1 MAKYTG
7 PVCRLCRREGV
18 KLFLKGTR
26 CMSEKC
32 AIERRSYPPGQH
44 GQSRRTRPTEY
55 GTQLREKQKL
65 RRVYGMQERQ
75 FLKTYH
81 LAVRRKGVTGE
92 HLLSLL
98 ERRLDNVVY
107 RLGFAAS
114 RGQARQLVNHG
125 HLLVNGRKVTIPSMT
140 INVGDSVEVRE
151 KSRQLVPV
159 QAALEVAEGR
169 GVPNWLDMEPNL
181 FKGTV
186 QALPTKEDI
195 DVLVNEQV
203 VVELYSR

>member
-81 LAVRRKGVTGE
+81 MAVRRKGITGE

-125 HLLVNGRKVTIPSMT
+125 HLLVNGRKMTIPSMT

>member
-1 MAKYTG
+1 
-7 PVCRLCRREGV
+7 
-18 KLFLKGTR
+18 
-26 CMSEKC
+26 
-32 AIERRSYPPGQH
+32 
-44 GQSRRTRPTEY
+44 
-55 GTQLREKQKL
+55 
-65 RRVYGMQERQ
+65 MQERQ
-75 FLKTYH
+75 FVKTYH
-81 LAVRRKGVTGE
+81 MAVRRKGVTGE

-151 KSRQLVPV
+151 KSRQLVPI

-169 GVPNWLDMEPNL
+169 GVPNWLDMERNL

>member
-1 MAKYTG
+1 MAKYSG

-44 GQSRRTRPTEY
+44 GQSRKGRITEY
-55 GTQLREKQKL
+55 GSQLREKQKL

-81 LAVRRKGVTGE
+81 LAVRRKGITGD

-98 ERRLDNVVY
+98 ERRFDNVVY
-107 RLGFAAS
+107 RLGFAGS

-125 HLLVNGRKVTIPSMT
+125 HFLLNGRKVTIPSVT
-140 INVGDSVEVRE
+140 INVGDVIEVRE

-169 GVPNWLDMEPNL
+169 GIPAWLDLDRPQ

-186 QALPTKEDI
+186 QSIPTKQDI

>member
-26 CMSEKC
+26 CMTEKC

-44 GQSRRTRPTEY
+44 GQSRRTRATEY

-65 RRVYGMQERQ
+65 RRVYGMQEKQ

-81 LAVRRKGVTGE
+81 SAVRRKGITGE

-107 RLGFAAS
+107 RLGFGSS
-114 RGQARQLVNHG
+114 RGHARQLVNHG
-125 HLLVNGRKVTIPSMT
+125 HLLVNGRRVTIPSMT
-140 INVGDSVEVRE
+140 VNVGDAIEVRE
-151 KSRQLVPV
+151 KSRQLGSV
-159 QAALEVAEGR
+159 QAALEIAEGR
-169 GVPNWLDMEPNL
+169 GVPNWLDMERTL

-186 QALPTKEDI
+186 QALPTKQDI

>member
-26 CMSEKC
+26 CMTEKC

-44 GQSRRTRPTEY
+44 GQSRRTRATEY

-65 RRVYGMQERQ
+65 RRVYGMQEGQ

-81 LAVRRKGVTGE
+81 MAVRRKGITGE

-125 HLLVNGRKVTIPSMT
+125 HLLVNGRKVDIPSMT
-140 INVGDSVEVRE
+140 MNVGDLVEIKE

-169 GVPNWLDMEPNL
+169 GVPDWLDMERSAL
-181 FKGTV
+181 KGTI
-186 QALPTKEDI
+186 QALPAKKDI

>member
-26 CMSEKC
+26 CMTEKC

-81 LAVRRKGVTGE
+81 MAVRRKGVTGE

-107 RLGFAAS
+107 RLGFASS

>member
-1 MAKYTG
+1 MAKYSG

-26 CMSEKC
+26 CMTEKC

-44 GQSRRTRPTEY
+44 GQSRKGRVTEY

-81 LAVRRKGVTGE
+81 LAVRRKGITGE

-125 HLLVNGRKVTIPSMT
+125 HFLLNGKKMTIPSVT
-140 INVGDSVEVRE
+140 VNVGDTIAVKE

-169 GVPNWLDMEPNL
+169 GIPVWLDLDRPQ
-181 FKGTV
+181 FTGTV
-186 QALPTKEDI
+186 QAVPTKQDI

>member
-81 LAVRRKGVTGE
+81 MAVRRKGVTGE

-107 RLGFAAS
+107 RLGFASS

>member
-1 MAKYTG
+1 MAKYAG

-44 GQSRRTRPTEY
+44 GQSRRARVTDY

-75 FLKTYH
+75 FLGTFQV
-81 LAVRRKGVTGE
+81 ADRRAGITGE
-92 HLLSLL
+92 NLLSLL

-107 RLGFAAS
+107 RLGFASS
-114 RGQARQLVNHG
+114 RKQARQVVNHG
-125 HLLVNGRKVTIPSMT
+125 HVLVNGRKTDISSFTTKVGDVVTIK
-140 INVGDSVEVRE
+140 E
-151 KSRQLVPV
+151 KSRQIPV
-159 QAALEVAEGR
+159 IQSALEAAEGR
-169 GVPNWLDMEPNL
+169 GVPNWLELDSAA
-181 FKGTV
+181 FQGSV
-186 QALPTKEDI
+186 RALPSKQDI
-195 DVLVNEQV
+195 EVLVNEQI

>member
-1 MAKYTG
+1 
-7 PVCRLCRREGV
+7 
-18 KLFLKGTR
+18 
-26 CMSEKC
+26 
-32 AIERRSYPPGQH
+32 
-44 GQSRRTRPTEY
+44 
-55 GTQLREKQKL
+55 LREKQKL

-81 LAVRRKGVTGE
+81 MAVRRKGITGE

-125 HLLVNGRKVTIPSMT
+125 HLLVNGRKATIPSMT
-140 INVGDSVEVRE
+140 INVGDSIEVRE

-169 GVPNWLDMEPNL
+169 GVPNWLDMERNL

>member
-1 MAKYTG
+1 M
-7 PVCRLCRREGV
+7 
-18 KLFLKGTR
+18 
-26 CMSEKC
+26 
-32 AIERRSYPPGQH
+32 
-44 GQSRRTRPTEY
+44 
-55 GTQLREKQKL
+55 
-65 RRVYGMQERQ
+65 
-75 FLKTYH
+75 
-81 LAVRRKGVTGE
+81 AVRRKGITGE

-125 HLLVNGRKVTIPSMT
+125 HLLVNGRKVNIPSMT
-140 INVGDSVEVRE
+140 MNVGDSIEMKE

-169 GVPNWLDMEPNL
+169 GVPDWLDMERSVL
-181 FKGTV
+181 KGTI
-186 QALPTKEDI
+186 QALPTKKDI